1 MSLVLRDTD
10 LSKLPQVREALE
22 GPGSHGDAPA
32 ATVTK
37 NIAGRSVLTAHAA
50 VAQVGWWVFV
60 EVPLAEAFAPL
71 YGAAMRTAVLLAFG
85 LDRGDPGGAGA
96 GSPHDR
102 PDPGIAGGRRADRR
116 RRIGR
121 RIEIH
126 TGDELEALA
135 EQFNRM
141 GAELQKSYAELEQRV
156 VDRTAELS
164 ESLDQQTA
172 TAEVLGSSTPRP
184 ATSRRCSTRCSK
196 SHAAVRG
203 GVRHPVDL

>member
-1 MSLVLRDTD
+1 MTWPMAREGRNAGVTVAEINLKLIWDVITALKIGQSGYVYVVDERGRLIAHPDMSLVLRDTD

-85 LDRGDPGGAGA
+85 
-96 GSPHDR
+96 
-102 PDPGIAGGRRADRR
+102 
-116 RRIGR
+116 
-121 RIEIH
+121 
-126 TGDELEALA
+126 
-135 EQFNRM
+135 
-141 GAELQKSYAELEQRV
+141 
-156 VDRTAELS
+156 
-164 ESLDQQTA
+164 
-172 TAEVLGSSTPRP
+172 
-184 ATSRRCSTRCSK
+184 
-196 SHAAVRG
+196 
-203 GVRHPVDL
+203 